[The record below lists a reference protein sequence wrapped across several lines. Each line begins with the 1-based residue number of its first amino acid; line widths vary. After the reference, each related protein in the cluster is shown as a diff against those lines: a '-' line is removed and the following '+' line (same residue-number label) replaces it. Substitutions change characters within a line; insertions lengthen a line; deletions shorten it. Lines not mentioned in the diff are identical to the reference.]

1 MVFWELGVEDSV
13 MNSFSPC
20 FSFFLS
26 WDVSKCLSVWMNRQY
41 QGFSRRPLQTGLTS
55 WGLQAILGTQMEDRD
70 LSVNFPPW
78 FFLSSSGSEMVQYP
92 GSFTL
97 GETVVRVF
105 HIMSFHW
112 AHDFLASIQIPFF
125 FFRPSICYRFYR
137 TGLAFIHA
145 YLLPLSPASVNVE
158 TDVPQSF
165 QKPWLRSWVT
175 FLQTEVLSAPH
186 DHTHYGTEASLC
198 GILWS
203 FLSVMFHGLS
213 PQPAVLGIFCL
224 KLGFTYL
231 TLGHL
236 QQVASSRSPLGFV

>member
-1 MVFWELGVEDSV
+1 

-125 FFRPSICYRFYR
+125 FLDLRSVTDFTEQVWPLYMHIYYLWVLHLWMWKQMYLKAFKSHDLGAGWLSSRQKYSLHPMTTSTMGPKHPCAEFCGRSLVWCFMDSLLNLLS
-137 TGLAFIHA
+137 LAF
-145 YLLPLSPASVNVE
+145 
-158 TDVPQSF
+158 
-165 QKPWLRSWVT
+165 
-175 FLQTEVLSAPH
+175 SA
-186 DHTHYGTEASLC
+186 
-198 GILWS
+198 WN
-203 FLSVMFHGLS
+203 
-213 PQPAVLGIFCL
+213 
-224 KLGFTYL
+224 
-231 TLGHL
+231 
-236 QQVASSRSPLGFV
+236 